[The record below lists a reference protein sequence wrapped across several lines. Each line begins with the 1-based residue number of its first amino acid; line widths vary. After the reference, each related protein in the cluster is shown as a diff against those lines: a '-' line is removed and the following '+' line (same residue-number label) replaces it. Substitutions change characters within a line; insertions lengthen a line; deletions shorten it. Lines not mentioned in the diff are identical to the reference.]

1 MNKLIHQSI
10 VTFTLFICP
19 IFSTELGVIQSGKQG
34 LKHPKS
40 ALTIERMTPGH
51 GHHKNSI
58 TLSNGV
64 KYKIYPFHGWDLD
77 HWKAGQQVKLE
88 QSRDLLYKTKLV
100 NLEVG
105 DSISVK
111 RKVALR

>member
-10 VTFTLFICP
+10 LICTLFTSP
-19 IFSTELGVIQSGKQG
+19 IIATEIGVIQSEIQR
-34 LKHPKS
+34 LKHPIS
-40 ALTIERMTPGH
+40 VLTIESMTPGH